1 MKRYS
6 LEALEELVTYLRAK
20 NLPEKIE
27 IEKGT
32 TLTNPSLFIE
42 SHYTMLKQNYNKQ
55 IFEPAFDRLYTLRSI
70 LEEANQDKS

>member
-6 LEALEELVTYLRAK
+6 LEALEELISYLRTK

-32 TLTNPSLFIE
+32 TISNPSLFIE
-42 SHYTMLKQNYNKQ
+42 NHYTMLKQNYNKTL
-55 IFEPAFDRLYTLRSI
+55 FEPAFDRLYKVQSI
-70 LEEANQDKS
+70 LEEADQGRS